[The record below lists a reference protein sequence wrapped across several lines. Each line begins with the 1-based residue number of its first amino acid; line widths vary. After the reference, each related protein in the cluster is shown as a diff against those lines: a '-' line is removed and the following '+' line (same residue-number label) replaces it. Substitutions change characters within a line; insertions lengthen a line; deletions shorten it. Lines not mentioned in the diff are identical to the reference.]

1 MKKNY
6 YPIVSIL
13 ALLLI
18 LISASKPVLANS
30 PNPTIINGNVILCPG
45 GQETLITQE
54 YDTYQWYKNGN
65 LIPGAT
71 QQTHVIT
78 YFQDLGS
85 NFSVFVTQGA
95 QSAMSPSIFVDGYMF
110 LPLVVS
116 SYGQGYWFTGDGW
129 EMCEYHELFFEVMSP
144 YNTNIQW
151 YRNGMPIPG
160 ANSSIFQVDQ
170 TGAYTVS
177 GAPAICP
184 DYVQYSLP
192 LPVIVHVPPT
202 PIITQSSDT
211 LFTSVFPGQWYFGEN
226 PLPGATGQFLV
237 PETVGWYSFE
247 FTDENACKKMSEPY
261 YFEFPVALVPG
272 DSNCDGIVN
281 VLDVLT
287 TINYILGNNPQP
299 FCFDNADVN
308 ADGTLDV
315 IDVIGTVDIVLSGSF
330 ICGVST
336 VTDVDGN
343 VYNTVLIGNQCWMK
357 ENLKTTQY
365 RNSTPIEYPGTDDN
379 AWANNTT
386 GAYAWYDNDISWKES
401 YGALYNWH
409 AVNNTNGLCPTGWH
423 VPSDAEWTQLVDYV
437 VAQGFLNSNVTNG
450 AGNALKSC
458 RQVNSP
464 LDGECNTTE
473 HTRWNS
479 HSTHHGF
486 DEFGFSALPG
496 GNRVT
501 YGYFVSIGDH
511 GYWWSSTEYSSTLAW
526 FRNMGL
532 NRGNVSRSNDG
543 KTGGFSVRCLRD
555 NVRTGD

>member
-18 LISASKPVLANS
+18 LFSVSRPVLANS

-78 YFQDLGS
+78 YFQDVGS
-85 NFSVFVTQGA
+85 NFSVFVTLGA

-170 TGAYTVS
+170 TGTYTVS

-184 DYVQYSLP
+184 DYFQYSLP

-211 LFTSVFPGQWYFGEN
+211 LITSVFPGQWYFGEN

-247 FTDENACKKMSEPY
+247 FTDENGCKKMSEPY
-261 YFEFPVALVPG
+261 YFEFQVSLVPG
-272 DSNCDGIVN
+272 DSNCDGEVN
-281 VLDVLT
+281 VLDVIT
-287 TINYILGNNPQP
+287 TANYILGNNPQP

-308 ADGTLDV
+308 ADGTVDV
-315 IDVIGTVDIVLSGSF
+315 IDVIGTVDIILSGSSF
-330 ICGVST
+330 VCGVST
-336 VTDVDGN
+336 VTDIDGN
-343 VYNTVLIGNQCWMK
+343 VYNTVLIGDQCWMK
-357 ENLKTTQY
+357 ENLKTTKY
-365 RNSTPIEYPGTDDN
+365 RNETPIEYPGSNNN
-379 AWANNTT
+379 AWEFNTT
-386 GAYAWYDNDISWKES
+386 GAYAWHDNDISWKDS

-409 AVNNTNGLCPTGWH
+409 AVNNANGLCPTDWH
-423 VPSDAEWTQLVDYV
+423 VPSDAEWNVLILHIDPSADPDALGIQSGIAGGKMKSTRTEPEPHPRWSVPNTG
-437 VAQGFLNSNVTNG
+437 ASNESGFTG
-450 AGNALKSC
+450 
-458 RQVNSP
+458 
-464 LDGECNTTE
+464 
-473 HTRWNS
+473 
-479 HSTHHGF
+479 
-486 DEFGFSALPG
+486 LPG
-496 GNRVT
+496 GYRF
-501 YGYFVSIGDH
+501 YLGFFGIIGSYA
-511 GYWWSSTEYSSTLAW
+511 YWLSSTEHSADNAW
-526 FRNMGL
+526 YRSLYYND
-532 NRGNVSRSNDG
+532 GNVYRFSFNKASG
-543 KTGGFSVRCLRD
+543 YSVRCLKD
-555 NVRTGD
+555 